1 MGLVLRNT
9 TPYFLFDFRRFDALK
24 YEVIFRFWYNIALEK
39 IPTKDTEMNP
49 QFTDAAIQAIQNAL
63 QLAEE
68 RHHTEVTENHLLYA
82 FSSDIEGYFPKFI
95 EGLGLQIATLRS
107 LLEKALQS
115 SAQFTEGG
123 QKPNFSIALQK
134 RISEAQEI
142 AKEWKDAYIATD
154 HLLLALWKHTGEP
167 FSSWKKS
174 IPLRTVEQKI
184 QELRKGSHMDSPNA
198 EANINALQKYC
209 KNLTQLAKDGKL
221 DPVIG
226 RDEEIRRTMQ
236 VLSRRTKNNPLLIGE
251 PGVGKTAI
259 AEGLA
264 LRIVQGDVPDSLNNR
279 ELVALDMGSLIA
291 GTKYRG
297 EFEER
302 LKSILKEIEQAEG
315 TIILFIDEV
324 HTLVGAGASEGAMDA
339 ANLLKPALARGTLHC
354 IGATTLNEY
363 KKYIEKDPALER
375 RFQTVLVPEPSV
387 EDALA
392 ILRGLRERY
401 ENFHGVRITED
412 ALHAAVILS
421 NRYIPDRRL
430 PDKAIDLID
439 EAASMIR
446 MQIGS
451 LPLPIDI
458 KERELAT
465 LIVKQEGLKRE
476 EIPSAKEELNKLSKE
491 IGELKETLGVLRQRW
506 NREKELIAVAKE
518 KKGKLEQI
526 RFQEEE
532 AERSGDYNKV
542 AEIRYGTI
550 PKLKQE
556 IEEAEKKLGS
566 QEHRLLKEEVDE
578 QLIAHIVAKWTGIPV
593 QKMLQSEKEKFL
605 HLEKMLEK
613 RVVSQESAI
622 QSISE
627 AIRRSRAGLN
637 DPARPLGVFLFV
649 GPTGVGKTELAK
661 ALAEQLFNQ
670 EEALIRIDMSEYM
683 EKHSVSRMIGSPPGY
698 VGYEEGG
705 QLTEAIRRRPYCVVL
720 LDEIEKAHH
729 DVFNILLQIFDDGR
743 VTDSQGRTINCKN
756 ALFIMT
762 SNLGSQQ
769 LMESIKK
776 TTSKEAILQVLDPIL
791 HQHFKP
797 EFLNRLDDILPFLP
811 LQEKD
816 MEQIATIQLHKVAER
831 LKDKYIHLHTT
842 KEALAFLAKEGFDPL
857 FGARP
862 LKRFIQNLVVNPL
875 ATALLEGKIHPNKTV
890 EIGLKKTASGKEGI
904 VLNER

>member
-1 MGLVLRNT
+1 MK
-9 TPYFLFDFRRFDALK
+9 ALLNARYK
-24 YEVIFRFWYNIALEK
+24 K
-39 IPTKDTEMNP
+39 MNP
-49 QFTDAAIQAIQNAL
+49 KFTDASLQAL
-63 QLAEE
+63 QSAMQMAEE
-68 RHHTEVTENHLLYA
+68 NLHTEVTENHLLLA
-82 FSSDIEGYFPKFI
+82 LASENQGYFAEFTKAI
-95 EGLGLQIATLRS
+95 GLDLPTLKKQ
-107 LLEKALQS
+107 LEDALS
-115 SAQFTEGG
+115 RAPRFTKEG
-123 QKPNFSIALQK
+123 QKPNISMQLQR
-134 RISEAQEI
+134 RISDAEKLAQS
-142 AKEWKDAYIATD
+142 WKDEYIATD
-154 HLLLALWKHTGEP
+154 HLLMAFWQDSGEP
-167 FSSWKKS
+167 FSSWKKAVP
-174 IPLRTVEQKI
+174 IKVIEQKI

-198 EANINALQKYC
+198 ESNLNAVQKYC
-209 KNLTQLAKDGKL
+209 KNLTQLASSGKL

-259 AEGLA
+259 AEGLS
-264 LRIVQGDVPDSLNNR
+264 LRIVQGDVPDSLNNKQ
-279 ELVALDMGSLIA
+279 LFALDMGSLIA

-302 LKSILKEIEQAEG
+302 LKSILKEIEHAEG
-315 TIILFIDEV
+315 NIILFIDEV

-354 IGATTLNEY
+354 VGATTLNEY

-375 RFQTVLVPEPSV
+375 RFQTVLVPEPTV
-387 EDALA
+387 EDAIA

-412 ALHAAVILS
+412 ALYAAVTLS

-476 EIPSAKEELNKLSKE
+476 DLPSIKEELDIIGKE
-491 IGELKETLGVLRQRW
+491 IAALKETLGILRGRW
-506 NREKELIAVAKE
+506 NQEKELIAVVKE
-518 KKGKLEQI
+518 KKNKLETI

-542 AEIRYGTI
+542 AELRYGVL
-550 PKLKQE
+550 PKIKAE

-593 QKMLQSEKEKFL
+593 QKMLQSDKDKFL
-605 HLEKMLEK
+605 HLEAVLEK
-613 RVVSQESAI
+613 RVVSQEFAV

-637 DPARPLGVFLFV
+637 DPSRPLGVFLFV

-670 EEALIRIDMSEYM
+670 EESLIRLDMSEYM

-729 DVFNILLQIFDDGR
+729 DVFNLLLQIFDEGR

-762 SNLGSQQ
+762 SNLGSEN
-769 LMESIKK
+769 LIEFIKNHQK
-776 TTSKEAILQVLDPIL
+776 KQDKEAILGVIDPIL
-791 HQHFKP
+791 SRHFKP

-816 MEQIATIQLHKVAER
+816 MEQIAKIQLNKVAER
-831 LKDKYIHLHTT
+831 LKEKHVHL
-842 KEALAFLAKEGFDPL
+842 EASKQALGYLAKEGYDPL

-862 LKRFIQNLVVNPL
+862 LKRCIQNLVVNPL
-875 ATALLEGKIHPNKTV
+875 ATAMLEGKIPPNKTI
-890 EIGLKKTASGKEGI
+890 EIQLNTDGKGKEEI
-904 VLNER
+904 VLGEVNK